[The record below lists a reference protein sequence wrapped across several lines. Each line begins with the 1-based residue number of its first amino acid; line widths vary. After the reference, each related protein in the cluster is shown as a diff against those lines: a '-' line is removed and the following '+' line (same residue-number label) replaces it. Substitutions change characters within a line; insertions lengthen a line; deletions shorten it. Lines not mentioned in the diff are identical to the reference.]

1 MSSAQAAAKNAQAV
15 LIYVSKHLPQ
25 LYKPHIAEL
34 TKGIALS
41 NDKPSSTRN
50 SRNHTAGTAIP
61 DEEKMKTVE
70 VCLQTLA
77 CVGAWDEK
85 VVLGLAD
92 RDKRTGERVRRYVVE
107 GNERCAKFAARLV
120 ARMRGAEGV
129 CGALVNVSLN
139 LTIRVLLWPN

>member
-1 MSSAQAAAKNAQAV
+1 MSSAQAAAKNAQSILV
-15 LIYVSKHLPQ
+15 YVSKHLPQ

-50 SRNHTAGTAIP
+50 SRNHTAGTTAT
-61 DEEKMKTVE
+61 DEEKMKSVE
-70 VCLQTLA
+70 VCLQALA

-92 RDKRTGERVRRYVVE
+92 RDKRTGERVRRYVIE

-120 ARMRGAEGV
+120 ARMRGAEGN
-129 CGALVNVSLN
+129 CAALVNVSID
-139 LTIRVLLWPN
+139 LTFSLVSD

>member
-1 MSSAQAAAKNAQAV
+1 
-15 LIYVSKHLPQ
+15 
-25 LYKPHIAEL
+25 
-34 TKGIALS
+34 
-41 NDKPSSTRN
+41 
-50 SRNHTAGTAIP
+50 
-61 DEEKMKTVE
+61 MKTVE
-70 VCLQTLA
+70 VCLQALA

-92 RDKRTGERVRRYVVE
+92 RDKRTGERVRKYVVE

-139 LTIRVLLWPN
+139 LTIYLSIPLLP